1 MSFPLFSILAAAG
14 NTIAN
19 SIATRRANRINQQ
32 QYEEV
37 RRYNSPAAQMSRF
50 RAAGLNPH
58 LIYTQTN
65 EADQRP
71 VWQPPQFDFSS
82 LSNAP
87 SELSEYQNVK
97 ESRSRVDNLIKQ
109 NSLLD
114 EQIIQQALQNTYQH
128 LVNKNYQELTDYQKH
143 DLQVKWSQIQKGLE
157 LIDSQIRDIANS
169 ISLNNRRFSLDNA
182 RFVFEKLQ
190 QDRQFNLSLRQ
201 FGLEADK
208 FAEFVRQFN
217 VSHQLQSY
225 VMEFMKGFTGN
236 DNPEQAAK
244 IFGVLVKQWLNGEL
258 KQSSRFDHTEDQVE
272 EARKKGIPY
281 RQGGKWI
288 RPWDKNY

>member
-1 MSFPLFSILAAAG
+1 MPFPLFSVLAAAS

-37 RRYNSPAAQMSRF
+37 RRYNTPAAQMSRF

-65 EADQRP
+65 EAEQRP
-71 VWQPPQFDFSS
+71 VWQAPQFDFSS
-82 LSNAP
+82 INNAP
-87 SELSEYQNVK
+87 SELSEYQNIK
-97 ESRSRVDNLIKQ
+97 ESKSRVDNLIKQ

-114 EQIIQQALQNTYQH
+114 EQIIQQALQNTYQS

-143 DLQVKWSQIQKGLE
+143 DFQVHWAQIHKGLE
-157 LIDSQIRDIANS
+157 LIDSQIREIANS

-201 FGLEADK
+201 FGLESDK
-208 FAEFVRQFN
+208 FDEFVRQFN
-217 VSHQLQSY
+217 TSHQLQSY
-225 VMEFMKGFTGN
+225 VMEFMKGFTGY

-244 IFGVLVKQWLNGEL
+244 IFGVLVKQWISGEL
-258 KQSSRFDHTEDQVE
+258 EQSSRFDHPEDQIQ
-272 EARKKGIPY
+272 EARKNGIPY
-281 RQGGKWI
+281 RKGGRWI
-288 RPWDKNY
+288 RPWDNNY